1 MKVTLELTKAQ
12 ALALLRSDGL
22 TMGHGVRKSQ
32 LKKLADTI
40 GVQAQAIAA
49 GTLAG
54 PLNAAIDLLH
64 HNVDTLAAWV
74 ADPRD
79 R

>member
-32 LKKLADTI
+32 ALRQAEDRVLDA
-40 GVQAQAIAA
+40 VQAAW
-49 GTLAG
+49 
-54 PLNAAIDLLH
+54 NAALD
-64 HNVDTLAAWV
+64 
-74 ADPRD
+74 
-79 R
+79 